1 MSHSNSLKAVIY
13 AFSANL
19 GIALAKTGAALWT
32 GSGSLLAEAIHSYAD
47 SGNQILLLIG
57 MQRADKLPTA
67 KHPMGYA
74 REPYIWSLMVAFTL
88 FSVGGVFS
96 VHEGWQRL
104 AVPQPVENGSIA
116 VLVLLIA
123 VALEWLSLKGTLAAL
138 QAEKGE
144 RSRLS
149 KYSIKILNG
158 HKIQYL
164 ETHIPIKKRYVASVQ
179 LFNLPHLL
187 NHQSLTAILKH

>member
-1 MSHSNSLKAVIY
+1 M
-13 AFSANL
+13 
-19 GIALAKTGAALWT
+19 
-32 GSGSLLAEAIHSYAD
+32 LAEAIHSYAD

-123 VALEWLSLKGTLAAL
+123 VALEWLSLKVRWQLCR
-138 QAEKGE
+138 Q
-144 RSRLS
+144 
-149 KYSIKILNG
+149 
-158 HKIQYL
+158 
-164 ETHIPIKKRYVASVQ
+164 KKANVLGCRNIA
-179 LFNLPHLL
+179 
-187 NHQSLTAILKH
+187 